1 MTPSPPLAPAFQREL
16 DPLLLLPVRLFV
28 MCQLVD
34 MRWHRAVVIGTALG
48 VDGRSLAP
56 HLVTLRAAGYVETR
70 FERASLV
77 LRLTPLGLD
86 RLTEHVTAV
95 RSVANTAA
103 ELVTARRAPPIRCAV
118 TGVARCAEPSED
130 GCS

>member
-1 MTPSPPLAPAFQREL
+1 MTPSPPIAPAFQREL
-16 DPLLLLPVRLFV
+16 DPLLLLPARLFV
-28 MCQLVD
+28 LCQLVD
-34 MRWHRAVVIGTALG
+34 MRWRRAVVVGNALG

-56 HLVTLRAAGYVETR
+56 HLMTLRAAGSVETR
-70 FERASLV
+70 FERGSLV

-86 RLTEHVTAV
+86 GLTEHVTAL

-103 ELVTARRAPPIRCAV
+103 ELVTARRAPPIGCAV
-118 TGVARCAEPSED
+118 TGMARCAKPSED

>member
-28 MCQLVD
+28 MCQLAN
-34 MRWHRAVVIGTALG
+34 MRWHRAVVVGTALG

-70 FERASLV
+70 FERPSLV

-86 RLTEHVTAV
+86 RLTEHVTAL

>member
-1 MTPSPPLAPAFQREL
+1 MTPSPPIAPAFQREL

-28 MCQLVD
+28 LCQLAD
-34 MRWHRAVVIGTALG
+34 MCWRRAVVVGTALG

-56 HLVTLRAAGYVETR
+56 HLMTLRAAGYLQTR

-86 RLTEHVTAV
+86 RLTEHVTAL

-103 ELVTARRAPPIRCAV
+103 ELVTARRAPPIRRAV